1 VGGEAQRA
9 GGSEKYFFSYQ
20 GKTFIERLISTLEEV
35 VDEIIIVA
43 KDPQQCKRFS
53 SFEGIKVIYDIRK
66 GIGPIGG
73 LHAGVRKAKGDLLF
87 VVACDMPCVHRDV
100 IELLFS
106 LIDDYDAV
114 IPAWNQK
121 MLEPLHAVYRKE
133 PVRHY
138 LHTHQSLSL
147 KDMIRTLNTRY
158 LDMDV
163 IRQLDPRLDTF
174 TNINKIEDLAE
185 INDPSRKKGK

>member
-1 VGGEAQRA
+1 MKSAIILVGGEAQRA
-9 GGSEKYFFSYQ
+9 GGREKYFFSYQ

-121 MLEPLHAVYRKE
+121 MLEPLLDAGQL
-133 PVRHY
+133 PVP
-138 LHTHQSLSL
+138 
-147 KDMIRTLNTRY
+147 I
-158 LDMDV
+158 
-163 IRQLDPRLDTF
+163 DPVQREA
-174 TNINKIEDLAE
+174 IEYGDLV
-185 INDPSRKKGK
+185 RVGK